1 MPEPVVQV
9 TGPMLERFEEVL
21 TPEALR
27 FLGLL
32 ESTFG
37 ARRREL
43 LAAREV
49 RQAAISAGANLD
61 FLPETAAIRA
71 GDWSEIGRAHV

>member
-27 FLGLL
+27 LG
-32 ESTFG
+32 SVG
-37 ARRREL
+37 GI
-43 LAAREV
+43 AAGDGLR
-49 RQAAISAGANLD
+49 AISD
-61 FLPETAAIRA
+61 PENGQVGLYTLRA
-71 GDWSEIGRAHV
+71 EGGR